1 MIILETI
8 FSYALVIAFPAAF
21 FILSYVGL
29 HMVFEKDAKKTIPL
43 LWEPGGLLFKLYK
56 KLKKKI
62 TLIFNVKKR

>member
-8 FSYALVIAFPAAF
+8 FGYALVIAF

-56 KLKKKI
+56 KLKKENNSDI
-62 TLIFNVKKR
+62 

>member
-8 FSYALVIAFPAAF
+8 FGYALVIAF

-29 HMVFEKDAKKTIPL
+29 HMVFEKDAKKIIPL

-56 KLKKKI
+56 KLKKK
-62 TLIFNVKKR
+62 

>member
-8 FSYALVIAFPAAF
+8 FGYALVIAF

-29 HMVFEKDAKKTIPL
+29 HMVFEKDAKKIIPL

-56 KLKKKI
+56 KLKKENNSDI
-62 TLIFNVKKR
+62 

>member
-8 FSYALVIAFPAAF
+8 FGYALVIAF

>member
-8 FSYALVIAFPAAF
+8 FGYAIVFAF

-56 KLKKKI
+56 KIKKENNSDI
-62 TLIFNVKKR
+62 

>member
-8 FSYALVIAFPAAF
+8 FGYALVIAFPAAF
-21 FILSYVGL
+21 FILAYVGL

-56 KLKKKI
+56 KLKKK
-62 TLIFNVKKR
+62 

>member
-8 FSYALVIAFPAAF
+8 FGYALVIAF

-62 TLIFNVKKR
+62 TPIFNVKKR